1 MLLKQIRYFLA
12 VVDNESFTKA
22 AEQCGVS
29 QSAISQQV
37 KALEDGLGVR
47 LLNRHNRTF
56 SLTRAGKYFYNNA
69 RGISDEVEALRKETI
84 SIGNKE
90 SATE

>member
-37 KALEDGLGVR
+37 KALEDDLGVR

-56 SLTRAGKYFYNNA
+56 SLTKAGDYFYKHA
-69 RGISDEVEALRKETI
+69 AGITSEVQKLEQDTVRIGKE
-84 SIGNKE
+84 E